1 MSWGWM
7 SKRPV
12 PHEIMD
18 EWFRPLATN
27 SEIRRDFRKYAG
39 STPDKPT
46 LLEWAERQRRFD
58 RPVLVVWATEDRLMP
73 QTHAHRLVKLFPDA
87 RLVEIGDRP
96 GPPTHPHP
104 GG

>member
-46 LLEWAERQRRFD
+46 LLE
-58 RPVLVVWATEDRLMP
+58 
-73 QTHAHRLVKLFPDA
+73 
-87 RLVEIGDRP
+87 
-96 GPPTHPHP
+96 
-104 GG
+104 